1 MSGDGLSAMWRPA
14 GGVRGPYENAPVS
27 SHAHGQPQGA
37 DDSSVNRRMSQLE
50 ASNSA
55 IAKEIQLHG
64 AKLSALEQD
73 VAIFYAKIA
82 TIEAKR
88 KKNL

>member
-1 MSGDGLSAMWRPA
+1 MSSDGLSAMWRPA
-14 GGVRGPYENAPVS
+14 GGMRGPYDPAPS
-27 SHAHGQPQGA
+27 PARGQPQGG
-37 DDSSVNRRMSQLE
+37 DDSALNRRVAQLE
-50 ASNSA
+50 ASNSS
-55 IAKEIQLHG
+55 IAKEIQLHS

-73 VAIFYAKIA
+73 IAIFYAKVA